1 MCACVCVWLTS
12 CVKVSNNRHTH
23 SATLGTLFCVD
34 LGFDACVGVIGFACP
49 TSWHPPPVT
58 VRSFLWAPDRPPAT
72 PLVFLHVL
80 AAPNTTEEEEW
91 EGYEACVRVRAA
103 LDAMSLKGLCCC
115 VHCHCLNVQR
125 VLVWSPVITAIYSP
139 ACERC
144 LWTNC
149 TWSWGLLGQYFQI
162 RIGKMLQ
169 VQLEPGQLII
179 ILDVFWPLE
188 LFAPETFFGHQKIL
202 SRIQDFK
209 VKRDCD
215 RKSLSVSCG
224 SDRGDSACILS

>member
-1 MCACVCVWLTS
+1 MCVCLVDKLCEGQQQQTHTLRHLRDSVLCWLRIWRMCRGHRVCLSDLLTS
-12 CVKVSNNRHTH
+12 TAGDSAILSLSTRPTAGHPAGVSARLSCSKYHRGRRMRGVWGMCSGQGCAGRNESQGVVLSH
-23 SATLGTLFCVD
+23 SLSLF
-34 LGFDACVGVIGFACP
+34 
-49 TSWHPPPVT
+49 
-58 VRSFLWAPDRPPAT
+58 
-72 PLVFLHVL
+72 
-80 AAPNTTEEEEW
+80 E
-91 EGYEACVRVRAA
+91 RA
-103 LDAMSLKGLCCC
+103 
-115 VHCHCLNVQR
+115 R

-179 ILDVFWPLE
+179 ILDLFWPLE
-188 LFAPETFFGHQKIL
+188 LFAPETFFRHQKIL
-202 SRIQDFK
+202 SWIQDFK

-224 SDRGDSACILS
+224 SDRGGSACILS